1 MGNPTP
7 RPAAGATV
15 SVPLTA
21 WTYCEAETDSAGVN
35 LGKPLCLK
43 PSSSLCLASDY
54 TLYPFS
60 TQNPKDFQ
68 NLLSVYLDAAFFP
81 CLRELDFWYVE
92 IGSLIFSSAV
102 ESLPPFN
109 RLSLFRQEGWRLEHE
124 DPNDPQTPLV
134 FKGVVFNEMK
144 GAFVSVSLSRAVL
157 NYPTV

>member
-7 RPAAGATV
+7 RPPAGAAV
-15 SVPLTA
+15 SVSLTV
-21 WTYCEAETDSAGVN
+21 WTCCEAETDIAGANV
-35 LGKPLCLK
+35 GEPLCLK
-43 PSSSLCLASDY
+43 PCSSLCLASDY

-81 CLRELDFWYVE
+81 CLRELDFWYVA
-92 IGSLIFSSAV
+92 IGSLIFSSAI
-102 ESLPPFN
+102 ESLLPCN
-109 RLSLFRQEGWRLEHE
+109 HLSLFRQEGWRLEHE
-124 DPNDPQTPLV
+124 DPNDPQTPFV

-144 GAFVSVSLSRAVL
+144 GAFVSVSLAHAVL